1 MNQRIMRFCTQ
12 KLSMFY
18 IMKEEYNLF
27 QGEWWNI
34 QFQFKSSFHR
44 IHYRLLN
51 TLRTLNSRVMSHDF
65 FTNISLKKLRNIDK
79 ITFFLFDHRT
89 RVTIISFLKKL
100 KKKAGDLTWFI
111 CLIKWIVLCFLKK
124 SELFYYSMTMSSNF
138 FFTVWDI
145 FCIKCLLDV
154 NVKIIELNLGW
165 KFFSHDL

>member
-65 FTNISLKKLRNIDK
+65 FTNFVKK
-79 ITFFLFDHRT
+79 ITKYWQNHVFPIWSSNSCNYNQFFKRKT
-89 RVTIISFLKKL
+89 
-100 KKKAGDLTWFI
+100 KKKTGDLTWFI